1 MFKFT
6 QFFML
11 AFLVSACGN
20 STATTTASENPEV
33 SKSSPQALEVDKD
46 KEDNKDEVTDIETVI
61 DSIKIRKSSHNLSWT
76 EACSLDNQT
85 LKSLLQ
91 EVDDTDLQTEVFK
104 LAVHL
109 IAADEYISEK
119 EFFVLRAMSTQWN
132 IDHRAILQHNQRST
146 LSQEQ
151 QSVVALSLTS

>member
-1 MFKFT
+1 MRSYPKNSE
-6 QFFML
+6 QSVLRLLVLVML
-11 AFLVSACGN
+11 ADGHLAKEELSWLKNQSLLQRFSN
-20 STATTTASENPEV
+20 SPDAW
-33 SKSSPQALEVDKD
+33 
-46 KEDNKDEVTDIETVI
+46 ETVLNGFCE
-61 DSIKIRKSSHNLSWT
+61 DLSYQHNLSWT
-76 EACSLDNQT
+76 EACSLDNQM